1 MAKIWAEAH
10 YEMPLEENVF
20 LPPGNMETPPSV
32 PYLKRILYVIF
43 FFKELQVCYFQA
55 SFPSD
60 EYWENYY
67 N

>member
-43 FFKELQVCYFQA
+43 F
-55 SFPSD
+55 
-60 EYWENYY
+60 
-67 N
+67 